1 MIVTINGKKETFER
15 TLSLLELI
23 KEKGLNKAKIVI
35 ERNLEIV
42 PKDKLET
49 TLLNNNDSIEI
60 IAFVGGG

>member
-23 KEKGLNKAKIVI
+23 KEKGLNKDKIVI